1 MNITKSTKRLLLSFA
16 LACSMAATCFPQDL
30 PETEQTI
37 PQVSYRIKDVKYSS
51 KGLTQKSALKR
62 LYKISK
68 KQVFKSKEEL
78 EAYIAD
84 IKQKYDNTRLF
95 EETLIKY
102 TPLAQTDGITPVVL
116 EISVTEAHNLLALPK
131 PSYNSNEG
139 ANLKVKLKDKNFLGT
154 LSTFNLDVNAQ
165 FGNKDE
171 PTNFRKM
178 EFGTNFDY
186 DYPFDIGITENAWT
200 NDVSFSWILGE
211 GKPEFDLSTGLK
223 IGIPF
228 GEDNSFNIHGT

>member
-1 MNITKSTKRLLLSFA
+1 MNITKCTKRLLLSFA
-16 LACSMAATCFPQDL
+16 VICSMAATCFPQEL
-30 PETEQTI
+30 PETEQTV

-78 EAYIAD
+78 DAYIAD

-95 EETLIKY
+95 EETQIKC
-102 TPLAQTDGITPVVL
+102 TTLAQTDGITPVVL
-116 EISVTEAHNLLALPK
+116 EISVSEAHNLLALLK
-131 PSYNSNEG
+131 PSYNSNNG

-154 LSTFNLDVNAQ
+154 LSTLNLDVNAQ

-186 DYPFDIGITENAWT
+186 
-200 NDVSFSWILGE
+200 
-211 GKPEFDLSTGLK
+211 
-223 IGIPF
+223 
-228 GEDNSFNIHGT
+228 